1 MRRGYIWKHS
11 LWSTPAGVS
20 SGVSSQWDDLLQLI
34 LCNSNYLEDLFE
46 WHWNR
51 VHRHFSTFD
60 VSLYT
65 ENSVMLFNH
74 LFRYFHCSHD
84 FLHVQ
89 SSDAFYNH
97 PFMWQVFS
105 RTILTTPPGRNSE
118 LKNFNDSRLPQHSN
132 SRTGSS
138 STEFSHPKGVGYSS
152 HSSTEIDLFTFH

>member
-1 MRRGYIWKHS
+1 
-11 LWSTPAGVS
+11 
-20 SGVSSQWDDLLQLI
+20 
-34 LCNSNYLEDLFE
+34 
-46 WHWNR
+46 
-51 VHRHFSTFD
+51 
-60 VSLYT
+60 
-65 ENSVMLFNH
+65 MLFNH

-138 STEFSHPKGVGYSS
+138 STEFSKSKRSRLFVSFIYRNRPFHFSLTLARYLQVLLLRR
-152 HSSTEIDLFTFH
+152 HSRHLLRFNSFNFSTRPPILLLHRCSFFLFKRIPVIGTPAFGQ